1 MSQASRFVVGAGV
14 EGRLGGGCVDSTQAR
29 NRKYWPDGTFA
40 NSFNFPLCSRAL
52 LLDSR
57 KRPEPEISRM
67 CESLYLPQDQPP
79 QHQF

>member
-14 EGRLGGGCVDSTQAR
+14 EGEAGGGCVDSTQAR

-40 NSFNFPLCSRAL
+40 NSFNFSLMLSRAL

-57 KRPEPEISRM
+57 KR
-67 CESLYLPQDQPP
+67 QNQK
-79 QHQF
+79 